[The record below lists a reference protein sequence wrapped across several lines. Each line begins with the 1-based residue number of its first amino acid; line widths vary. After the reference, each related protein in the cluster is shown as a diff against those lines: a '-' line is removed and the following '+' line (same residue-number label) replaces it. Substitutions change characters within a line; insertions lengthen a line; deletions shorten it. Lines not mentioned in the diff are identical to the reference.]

1 MDRQF
6 TGERLAGI
14 VVVGFQAP
22 LFFLNAE
29 TFRKSLDGAVQ
40 RAPGPVRAI
49 ILEGSSIVELD
60 FSGAQILAKLIQYW
74 KSQGVE
80 FYVARLESV
89 RAQQAFEKFGIL
101 QLLGEKRV
109 FQSVDA
115 AIRSLDSPA

>member
-1 MDRQF
+1 M
-6 TGERLAGI
+6 RLRHSGAIGLVI
-14 VVVGFQAP
+14 AA

-29 TFRKSLDGAVQ
+29 TFRKSLDHAVQ

-115 AIRSLDSPA
+115 AIRSLASPA